1 MKSTSLA
8 ILGAGPAGLAAASE
22 AARYGIGVTIID
34 DNALP
39 GGQYFRQMPRTF
51 RHTTATSSDKDRK
64 RAAALF
70 EVLQQPGV
78 EFLSETV
85 VWDIPDEHMLAYS
98 GPHGAGLLQAEM
110 VLVSA
115 GAYDRPVPFPGWTLP
130 GVVTCG
136 GLQNLLKGQRMI
148 PGRRAVVAGNGPL
161 LLVATATLLRGGAI
175 VPEVVEAAP
184 VLRRLPSQLW
194 RLAAAPKIMRQAIE
208 YGALMVRHGTRF
220 TTGETV
226 IEALG
231 EDAVQE
237 VVLAPIDERGQV
249 NRARR
254 RTVPVDTLVVGF
266 GLRPSIE
273 LFQLLGCA
281 LRFDRMSGGW
291 LPVRNVDLETSRPN
305 VFAAGDGAGIG
316 GVERALAE
324 GRLVGM
330 LAARRLGRAV
340 GDGGTERKLRA
351 SLTRMDRFRT
361 GLERLYRP
369 PCSYLDLVTPKTTIC
384 RCEEVSFDDIETW
397 RSRGLATGTA
407 LKAATRIGMGRCQG
421 RNCLATLAELLAREG
436 SVPVESV
443 PMPRVRPPLRPVL
456 IGDLLQE
463 DLPPP
468 PLPDDPHLPRGE
480 PVS

>member
-1 MKSTSLA
+1 
-8 ILGAGPAGLAAASE
+8 
-22 AARYGIGVTIID
+22 
-34 DNALP
+34 
-39 GGQYFRQMPRTF
+39 
-51 RHTTATSSDKDRK
+51 
-64 RAAALF
+64 
-70 EVLQQPGV
+70 
-78 EFLSETV
+78 
-85 VWDIPDEHMLAYS
+85 
-98 GPHGAGLLQAEM
+98 
-110 VLVSA
+110 
-115 GAYDRPVPFPGWTLP
+115 
-130 GVVTCG
+130 
-136 GLQNLLKGQRMI
+136 
-148 PGRRAVVAGNGPL
+148 
-161 LLVATATLLRGGAI
+161 
-175 VPEVVEAAP
+175 
-184 VLRRLPSQLW
+184 
-194 RLAAAPKIMRQAIE
+194 
-208 YGALMVRHGTRF
+208 
-220 TTGETV
+220 
-226 IEALG
+226 
-231 EDAVQE
+231 
-237 VVLAPIDERGQV
+237 
-249 NRARR
+249 
-254 RTVPVDTLVVGF
+254 
-266 GLRPSIE
+266 
-273 LFQLLGCA
+273 
-281 LRFDRMSGGW
+281 MSGGW

-330 LAARRLGRAV
+330 LAARRLGRAG